1 MKGAGSRRNS
11 GGSGCVESHSHWET
25 RHFRNHATSHAD
37 LLGRSLEVIYQIAR
51 SSGGQRPSASRMHAH
66 QYGFG
71 DCPVRVGT
79 MVEMCSSESG
89 AAAWGW
95 WDGDERDRSDRCA
108 GSHWGERYSRCQWSF
123 LLCLTGDHAA
133 SAITAEE
140 VAVMVEE
147 HNAPR
152 SAHHSVLAVMK

>member
-1 MKGAGSRRNS
+1 MRVCQPDVDDGS
-11 GGSGCVESHSHWET
+11 
-25 RHFRNHATSHAD
+25 
-37 LLGRSLEVIYQIAR
+37 
-51 SSGGQRPSASRMHAH
+51 
-66 QYGFG
+66 
-71 DCPVRVGT
+71 VRVGT

-108 GSHWGERYSRCQWSF
+108 DSHWVERCSRCRWSF
-123 LLCLTGDHAA
+123 LFTGDHAA